1 MRTHGL
7 SWAAALLSMLLTAP
21 ARAEETSDYVW
32 QSDQHVRQAGLATRQ
47 PADDIPKIG
56 AEKAAPLPVVP
67 KAPIKAIVKPQEGT
81 PPSQGAD
88 SAPKRLP
95 GTGDTPS
102 APPSKPLAPAT
113 SLAPQTSAG
122 SAPQRLPADPAYAAP
137 REVPKS
143 PFRDEPSGGPAKPA
157 TSPVA
162 STPCPTEVG
171 PEEKKDDEE
180 QKDDEEKEWRLFQC
194 PGLEANRIDVHG
206 WIDQGI
212 TFNPSSP
219 SNQFNGPI
227 GYNDRSNDYM
237 LNQVYLVMERL
248 TKTDDCEWDVGGRAD
263 LLYGEDHR
271 FVTAAGLDSDLTSS
285 KYYGLA
291 LPQMYADL
299 AYDKWIFRAGH
310 FLYPNGNEAVTAPD
324 NFFYSHSYTFL
335 YGEPT
340 TFTGGQIRY
349 KFNDKLT
356 VYGGIDTGWN
366 DWTSPNGQNGYFV
379 GLNWNPD
386 DKTTLAFTLSY
397 NTQQLTG
404 VSSSR
409 THYDLVLTHKLSDK
423 LTYAFENTFGSD
435 SLVAGS
441 GPSENWCSFV
451 NYLTY
456 DLCDKWSVGGRW
468 EWMKD
473 NEGIIV
479 PPSDPFPF
487 AAAVPY
493 PGAPGEWN
501 DLSLGVNFKPS
512 KNILARTELRY
523 DWESALI
530 PGATAPFNDN
540 TSTHQWTWGNDLIIK
555 F

>member
-1 MRTHGL
+1 MIRTVGL
-7 SWAAALLSMLLTAP
+7 AASLAMLSALL
-21 ARAEETSDYVW
+21 
-32 QSDQHVRQAGLATRQ
+32 
-47 PADDIPKIG
+47 AD
-56 AEKAAPLPVVP
+56 AA
-67 KAPIKAIVKPQEGT
+67 
-81 PPSQGAD
+81 
-88 SAPKRLP
+88 SA
-95 GTGDTPS
+95 
-102 APPSKPLAPAT
+102 
-113 SLAPQTSAG
+113 QTSAQPCIPCMQQQAATSVQYVPAG
-122 SAPQRLPADPAYAAP
+122 YLVAEADPAVSGTTPPPAP
-137 REVPKS
+137 GE
-143 PFRDEPSGGPAKPA
+143 AK
-157 TSPVA
+157 
-162 STPCPTEVG
+162 
-171 PEEKKDDEE
+171 PEEKKDEEKKDEE
-180 QKDDEEKEWRLFQC
+180 KKDDEEKEWRLFQC
-194 PGLEANRIDVHG
+194 PGLEANRIDVRG

-212 TFNPSSP
+212 TFNPASP
-219 SNQFNGPI
+219 ANQFNGPI

-248 TKTDDCEWDVGGRAD
+248 TKTDDCEWDVGGRVD

-271 FVTAAGLDSDLTSS
+271 FVAAAGLDSDLTTS
-285 KYYGLA
+285 KFYGLA

-356 VYGGIDTGWN
+356 VYGGVDTGWN

-397 NTQQLTG
+397 NTQQLIG

-423 LTYAFENTFGSD
+423 LTWAFENTFGSD
-435 SLVAGS
+435 SLIAGS

-512 KNILARTELRY
+512 KNILVRSEIRY
-523 DWESALI
+523 DWETQYASKPA
-530 PGATAPFNDN
+530 FDDN
-540 TSTHQWTWGNDLIIK
+540 TSNNQWTWGNDLIIK